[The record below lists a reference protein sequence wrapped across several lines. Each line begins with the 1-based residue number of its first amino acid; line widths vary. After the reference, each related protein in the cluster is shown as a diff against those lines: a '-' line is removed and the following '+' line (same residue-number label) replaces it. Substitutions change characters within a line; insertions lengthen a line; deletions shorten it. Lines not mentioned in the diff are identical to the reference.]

1 MIFAKRISV
10 AVALLFAFSTTASA
24 DEPGWHIYTDTA
36 HGFSISYPDGW
47 TANPNYTDKGYAFIQ
62 GDTDDVRTGLGLSP
76 VVDIAPGTTLESGS
90 PVLAV
95 QFARPGDTC
104 RARAFLADPSPDYVT
119 QVDQDTPDAA
129 HAIAEP
135 GDLYSVEHMVRIVSH
150 TPCIAVQIYLVYA
163 RPRPHDTKPAP
174 PFDRAAVFALLSRIV
189 GTLKPLK

>member
-1 MIFAKRISV
+1 LRRIV
-10 AVALLFAFSTTASA
+10 AAAFIVCFCAAPVRAQTDA
-24 DEPGWHIYTDTA
+24 WHTYTDTA

-47 TANPNYTDKGYAFIQ
+47 AANPNYTDKGYAFIQ

-163 RPRPHDTKPAP
+163 RPRPHDTKPVP
-174 PFDRAAVFALLSRIV
+174 PFDRAAVFTLLSRIV

>member
-1 MIFAKRISV
+1 MR
-10 AVALLFAFSTTASA
+10 SA
-24 DEPGWHIYTDTA
+24 PPHSAAEPGWHTYTDAA
-36 HGFSISYPDGW
+36 HGFAISYPDGW
-47 TANPNYTDKGYAFIQ
+47 TVNPQFADKGYAFIQ

-76 VVDIAPGTTLESGS
+76 LVDIAPGTTLESKS
-90 PVLAV
+90 LVLAV

-135 GDLYSVEHMVRIVSH
+135 GDLYSVEHMVRVVSH

-163 RPRPHDTKPAP
+163 RPRPGEAKPPP
-174 PFDRAAVFALLSRIV
+174 PFDRTAVFALLSRIV
-189 GTLKPLK
+189 GTLKPAK